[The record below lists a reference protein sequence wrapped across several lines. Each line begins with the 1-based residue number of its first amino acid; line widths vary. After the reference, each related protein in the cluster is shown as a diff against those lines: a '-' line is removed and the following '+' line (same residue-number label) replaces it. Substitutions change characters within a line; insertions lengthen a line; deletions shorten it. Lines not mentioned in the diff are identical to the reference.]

1 MNPLS
6 NPDSYDVAIIAGKP
20 TPGLLQVV
28 GASSPRTWDK
38 RKGMGLSGA
47 WLFYMGDDLA
57 EFSLVIRIW
66 TEEQWAEWE
75 RFQPLV
81 MKAPIGTRPK
91 ALEIY
96 HPYLV
101 PLGIK
106 AIVVRDVKAPE
117 QVDDGLWEIEILV
130 TQFRAPKPAI
140 GKPDAAKAAEEKP
153 DLIDRATAAMTA
165 QVQDLAK

>member
-1 MNPLS
+1 MNPLT
-6 NPDSYDVAIIAGKP
+6 NPDAYDYAVIAGKK

-28 GASSPRTWDK
+28 GAGSPRTWDK

-47 WLFYMGDDLA
+47 WLFYMGDDLS

-66 TEEQWAEWE
+66 TKEQWAEWE
-75 RFQPLV
+75 QFYPLLQ
-81 MKAPIGTRPK
+81 KAPVGTKPK
-91 ALEIY
+91 ALEIF
-96 HPYLV
+96 HPHLA

-106 AIVVRDVKAPE
+106 AIVVRDVMAPE
-117 QVDDGLWEIEILV
+117 QTDDGMWEIEVKV

-140 GKPDAAKAAEEKP
+140 GKPDAAKAKEAPK
-153 DLIDRATAAMTA
+153 DDVDRVIENLTK